1 MQSIFR
7 LPWSTDEIA
16 PKLQT
21 GKTSLDN
28 MRASPVMDMSL
39 LNKLKRKRV
48 DSPEPFSSIWV
59 QPAKKSREDGDA
71 FRHTLPK
78 PQQKQELPVATPDL
92 VAVSDSTAIRAQP
105 EMMTHQTFDQQTQVP
120 GRPAIS
126 AFDSSDI
133 RPVLHVTQQT
143 PAKQMPEDVT
153 MTDAPPSA
161 QAHAVNMTPL
171 KQAIENEFNI
181 QILMKHN
188 ELRLIEQEL
197 CKCQVA
203 LEQLRRCELR
213 PFPGT
218 QQLSASVSAGTGP
231 SIVPRP
237 GHTRPSH
244 AAPYG
249 VTDGPYASHY
259 QQWLLRDP
267 QFDSV
272 SMHATA
278 IAEVAPHGDTRT
290 NPAAPTSRKA
300 AQRSLTVPRSDLDTP
315 KSLPNYPVS
324 NRKNKI
330 ALLKRSADGQLV
342 KLVCNHCHRSDFSNA
357 QGFLNHCRIAHK
369 LDYKSQEQAAI
380 DCGQLLSEQEL
391 ANLPPDA
398 LAAPAHKP
406 SASRSSSTTTTPFKT
421 HTFVHPM
428 NVRGAI
434 IPKSSS
440 SAAQATPDPVRKRA
454 RVSSGLLPVRTSN
467 PTIVSGSQAPRLA
480 AHFAK
485 YNLGGNLE
493 EAITNARQKI
503 DMGAEEVMSPD
514 ALEFT
519 SPLTLAP
526 AGTRTVIGTSRAGSL
541 APPGA
546 ALSRPSSRKGYRTSV
561 PRPRPS
567 PLMHTS
573 GTAAGNNAMQ
583 GLQPMSM
590 SPASPHDR
598 GSVNLSPHTVESNP
612 GLVSDHEDDDHG
624 SASEDEVP
632 QAAIAHSLGVSVG
645 RGDCTDGMELD
656 VVEDDM
662 DEHGVVIRRSSM
674 LSAEDR
680 GLRAAGSSSRKMG
693 GGGSVD
699 A

>member
-7 LPWSTDEIA
+7 LPWSTDDIA
-16 PKLQT
+16 PKMQT
-21 GKTSLDN
+21 GKTSLRN

-48 DSPEPFSSIWV
+48 DSPEPISSMWV
-59 QPAKKSREDGDA
+59 QPAKKSREDGDP
-71 FRHTLPK
+71 FRHTLAK
-78 PQQKQELPVATPDL
+78 PQLKQELPAATPDL
-92 VAVSDSTAIRAQP
+92 VAVSNLPAIRAQS
-105 EMMTHQTFDQQTQVP
+105 EMITHQTFDQQTQVL
-120 GRPAIS
+120 GRPTIS
-126 AFDSSDI
+126 ALDSSDI
-133 RPVLHVTQQT
+133 RPVLHLTQQT
-143 PAKQMPEDVT
+143 PAQQVPEDVT
-153 MTDAPPSA
+153 MTDAPPSV
-161 QAHAVNMTPL
+161 QAHAIDMTPL

-188 ELRLIEQEL
+188 ELRLVEQEL

-231 SIVPRP
+231 SIAPRP

-249 VTDGPYASHY
+249 VADGPYASHY

-272 SMHATA
+272 SKHATS

-290 NPAAPTSRKA
+290 NRAAPTSRKA
-300 AQRSLTVPRSDLDTP
+300 VQRSLTVPRSDLDTP
-315 KSLPNYPVS
+315 KSLPNHPVS

-380 DCGQLLSEQEL
+380 DCGQLLNEQEL

-398 LAAPAHKP
+398 LAPPAHKP
-406 SASRSSSTTTTPFKT
+406 SASRTSSTTTTPFKT

-434 IPKSSS
+434 LPKSSP
-440 SAAQATPDPVRKRA
+440 ATQATAEPVRKRA
-454 RVSSGLLPVRTSN
+454 KASSSLVPVRTSN
-467 PTIVSGSQAPRLA
+467 PSIVAGSQAPRLA

-493 EAITNARQKI
+493 EAITSARQKI
-503 DMGAEEVMSPD
+503 DLGAEEMMSPD
-514 ALEFT
+514 ALEST

-526 AGTRTVIGTSRAGSL
+526 AGTRTVARTSRAGSL
-541 APPGA
+541 APPGDA
-546 ALSRPSSRKGYRTSV
+546 MSRPSSRKGYRTSV

-567 PLMHTS
+567 PLMPTP
-573 GTAAGNNAMQ
+573 GIAADHNMIHA
-583 GLQPMSM
+583 LQPMSV

-693 GGGSVD
+693 GGGVVD

>member
-16 PKLQT
+16 PKMQT

-71 FRHTLPK
+71 FRHTPTK
-78 PQQKQELPVATPDL
+78 PQLKQELPAATPDL
-92 VAVSDSTAIRAQP
+92 VAVSNSPAIRAQP
-105 EMMTHQTFDQQTQVP
+105 EMMTHQTFDQQTQVL
-120 GRPAIS
+120 GRPTTS
-126 AFDSSDI
+126 ALDPSDI
-133 RPVLHVTQQT
+133 RPVLHLTQQT

-161 QAHAVNMTPL
+161 QAHVVDMTPL
-171 KQAIENEFNI
+171 KQAIENEFNL

-231 SIVPRP
+231 SITPRP

-272 SMHATA
+272 SKHATS
-278 IAEVAPHGDTRT
+278 IAELAPHGDIRT
-290 NPAAPTSRKA
+290 IRTAPTSRKA
-300 AQRSLTVPRSDLDTP
+300 VQRSLAVPRSDFDTP

-342 KLVCNHCHRSDFSNA
+342 KL
-357 QGFLNHCRIAHK
+357 GFLNHCRIAHK

-380 DCGQLLSEQEL
+380 DCGQLLNEQEL
-391 ANLPPDA
+391 ANLPLDA

-428 NVRGAI
+428 HVRGAI

-467 PTIVSGSQAPRLA
+467 PTIVSGSKAPRLA

-503 DMGAEEVMSPD
+503 DLGAEEVMSPD
-514 ALEFT
+514 ASEST

-541 APPGA
+541 APPGD

-583 GLQPMSM
+583 GLQPMSV

-598 GSVNLSPHTVESNP
+598 GSVNLSPHTVKSNP

-645 RGDCTDGMELD
+645 RGDCTDGMDLD

-693 GGGSVD
+693 GGGVVD

>member
-1 MQSIFR
+1 M
-7 LPWSTDEIA
+7 
-16 PKLQT
+16 QT

-28 MRASPVMDMSL
+28 MRASPVMDISL

-59 QPAKKSREDGDA
+59 QPAKKSRDDADA
-71 FRHTLPK
+71 FRHTPVK
-78 PQQKQELPVATPDL
+78 TQPKQELPVATPDL
-92 VAVSDSTAIRAQP
+92 VPSRNPHTIQAQP
-105 EMMTHQTFDQQTQVP
+105 EMMTHQTSDLQTHGP
-120 GRPAIS
+120 GGPTAS
-126 AFDSSDI
+126 ALHTTDI
-133 RPVLHVTQQT
+133 RPALHLTQQT

-153 MTDAPPSA
+153 MTDAPTSA
-161 QAHAVNMTPL
+161 QVHTVDMTPL

-231 SIVPRP
+231 SIAPRP
-237 GHTRPSH
+237 GHPRPSH

-267 QFDSV
+267 LFDS
-272 SMHATA
+272 SSKPATSV
-278 IAEVAPHGDTRT
+278 AELAPHGDTRT
-290 NPAAPTSRKA
+290 IRTAPTSRKA
-300 AQRSLTVPRSDLDTP
+300 VQRSFTVPRSELDTP
-315 KSLPNYPVS
+315 KSLPSYPVS

-380 DCGQLLSEQEL
+380 DCGQLLNEQEL

-406 SASRSSSTTTTPFKT
+406 SASRSSSTTTTPIKM

-428 NVRGAI
+428 NARGAI
-434 IPKSSS
+434 LPKISSP
-440 SAAQATPDPVRKRA
+440 AAQATPDPERKRA
-454 RVSSGLLPVRTSN
+454 RVSSGLVPVRTSN
-467 PTIVSGSQAPRLA
+467 PTMVSGSQAPRLA

-493 EAITNARQKI
+493 EAITSARQKV
-503 DMGAEEVMSPD
+503 DLGAEEVISPD

-526 AGTRTVIGTSRAGSL
+526 AGTRTVLGTSRAGSL
-541 APPGA
+541 GPPGDVM
-546 ALSRPSSRKGYRTSV
+546 SRPPSRKGYRTSI

-567 PLMHTS
+567 PLMPTS
-573 GTAAGNNAMQ
+573 GTTAAGGNAMHA
-583 GLQPMSM
+583 LQPMSV

-598 GSVNLSPHTVESNP
+598 SSVNLSPHTVESNP
-612 GLVSDHEDDDHG
+612 GMVSDHEDDDHG

-645 RGDCTDGMELD
+645 REGCADSMDLD

-662 DEHGVVIRRSSM
+662 DEHGVVIRRGSM

-680 GLRAAGSSSRKMG
+680 GLRAAGSSTRKTG
-693 GGGSVD
+693 SGASVD
-699 A
+699 G